1 MVKLYDK
8 VLDLITR
15 KECAVIEISELDGD
29 ICYLLEP
36 FDAESCE
43 DLIDRG
49 PDEIRKVEWK

>member
-1 MVKLYDK
+1 MIKQYDT

-15 KECAVIEISELDGD
+15 KECVVIEISEVDGD

-36 FDAESCE
+36 LDAESCE